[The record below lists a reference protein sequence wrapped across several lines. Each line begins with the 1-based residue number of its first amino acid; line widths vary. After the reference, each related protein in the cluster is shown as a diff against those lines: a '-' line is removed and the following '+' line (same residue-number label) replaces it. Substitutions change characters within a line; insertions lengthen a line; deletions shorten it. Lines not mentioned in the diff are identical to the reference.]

1 MESKR
6 IGYAQACLKDN
17 RDYESFVKLCDT
29 VKPYA
34 LFVYNGKKNIIP
46 YFDWEDY
53 LQEVSL
59 VVWNVLERVRCKP
72 DILDSFSA
80 YLNASIRYM
89 YYSKFRN
96 YVMKNAVERGGY
108 EGSSNGVYI
117 TRIVYYAGYVETVK
131 KKISEYHR
139 EYNSRPNVKERKKI
153 NSHTHYLSN
162 SEEIKKRAKEW
173 AINNPNARKEITKRY
188 RDAHRDELRRK
199 GREYYRK
206 KKFKSQASLGL

>member
-6 IGYAQACLKDN
+6 IAYARAWLRDN
-17 RDYESFVKLCDT
+17 NDYESFVKLCDA

-34 LFVYNGKKNIIP
+34 LFVYNEKKNVIP
-46 YFDWEDY
+46 YFDREDY

-59 VVWNVLERVRCKP
+59 VVWNVLERVKVKP

-96 YVMKNAVERGGY
+96 YVMKYAVERCSY
-108 EGSSNGVYI
+108 EDSSSGILI
-117 TRIVYYAGYVETVK
+117 TRMVYYASYVESVK
-131 KKISEYHR
+131 RKISEYHR
-139 EYNSRPNVKERKKI
+139 EYDSRPIVKERKKI
-153 NSHTHYLSN
+153 NNHSRYLEN
-162 SEEIKKRAKEW
+162 REEIKKRSKEW
-173 AINNPNARKEITKRY
+173 AINNPNARREITKRY

-199 GREYYRK
+199 GREYYYRK
-206 KKFKSQASLGL
+206 KVQKQTSSSR